1 MQNLQIKDRLAKLL
15 AGENLIVEHRQVS
28 TASFDVEKRILTLP
42 MWVMESASAYDM
54 LIGHEVGHA
63 LYTPLHELT
72 QFLTNRNTYMDGKY
86 SKVKPSHVNIIE
98 DVRIEKMLQKKFPG
112 FRKTFQKGYYDLY
125 EMNFFELKDRE
136 VDALTFM
143 DRLNLY
149 FKLGS
154 NIIIKFTDEE
164 MDMIEK
170 VKNNID
176 TFEDVLDYCV
186 HINEFISEYANIEK
200 EDIDVS
206 PSSNNSSG
214 DDNNENTESN
224 LSDSDYIPDIEDYKD
239 DTENSNNKENPSIQ
253 PQNFHDDD
261 NDDVTTQE
269 SFNKKL
275 KDLIDTE
282 TYERTYL
289 DIPEVKIE
297 NIIISPDKI
306 ENECKSYNRRWID
319 MGLDTTYFKFKK
331 DSQSSVNYMIKEFQT
346 KKSADDYA
354 RTGSAR
360 TGILDTKK
368 LHSYKFN
375 EDIFK
380 QIKITK
386 EGQNHGMIFLV
397 DWSGSMQDCILE
409 TTKQLLQLVWFCRKQ
424 NIPFDVYSFTNN
436 WNKNTSDPDYL
447 RFERYNNRIQN
458 IEHNEIQIDPQ
469 LNLLNVI
476 SSKRSSKEFDN
487 DCFNFFTVAYL
498 TKEHYGLGYPSSLA
512 LNSTPLNSAIISLR
526 EIIPEFYKTSKVD
539 SLSTIILTDGESD
552 YMTYYVKYSDS
563 SLRKFNPNNENFYT
577 SHVNRCVIR
586 DVKIG
591 YVYPELTSARSFYS
605 YQETMNP
612 STMCLLNNLKDNFPD
627 MNLIGIRLV
636 ASRESQEFLRVY
648 ADDHK
653 CRAMWAKEKNVCVT
667 DTPYDILY
675 GMSTSILNKDTSI
688 NVSEDASITK
698 INSAIKKSLQAKNAN
713 RKMLS
718 SFVSTIA

>member
-86 SKVKPSHVNIIE
+86 SKVKPFHVNILE

-125 EMNFFELKDRE
+125 EMNFFELKDRK
-136 VDALTFM
+136 VDALSFM

-154 NIIIKFTDEE
+154 NIVIKFTDEE

-186 HINEFISEYANIEK
+186 HISEFISECANIEK
-200 EDIDVS
+200 EEDKVS
-206 PSSNNSSG
+206 PSAKDDSG
-214 DDNNENTESN
+214 DDSETCESN
-224 LSDSDYIPDIEDYKD
+224 LSHSDYIPDIEDYKD
-239 DTENSNNKENPSIQ
+239 DTENSNDRESHTDLS
-253 PQNFHDDD
+253 QNSD
-261 NDDVTTQE
+261 NDDTDNDVTTQE

-306 ENECKSYNRRWID
+306 KNECKFYNKKWIELE
-319 MGLDTTYFKFKK
+319 LDTIYFKFKK

-346 KKSADDYA
+346 KKSSDDYA

-375 EDIFK
+375 ENIFK
-380 QIKITK
+380 QIKIEK
-386 EGQNHGMIFLV
+386 DGQNHGMIFLV

-424 NIPFDVYSFTNN
+424 NIPFDVYCFTNN
-436 WNKNTSDPDYL
+436 WNKNISDPDYL
-447 RFERYNNRIQN
+447 RFEKYNNRIQN

-487 DCFNFFTVAYL
+487 DCFNFFAISYL

-526 EIIPEFYKTSKVD
+526 QIIPEFYKTTKVD

-552 YMTYYVKYSDS
+552 YMTYYGKYSDS
-563 SLRKFNPNNENFYT
+563 SLRKFNPSNEKFYV

-586 DVKIG
+586 DVKLG
-591 YVYPELTSARSFYS
+591 YVYPEITSARSLYS
-605 YQETMNP
+605 CQETMNP
-612 STMCLLNNLKDNFPD
+612 STMCLLNNLKDNFPH

-636 ASRESQEFLRVY
+636 ASRETHEFLKVY

-653 CRAMWAKEKNVCVT
+653 SRAMWAKERNVCVK

-688 NVSEDASITK
+688 KVSEDASIAK